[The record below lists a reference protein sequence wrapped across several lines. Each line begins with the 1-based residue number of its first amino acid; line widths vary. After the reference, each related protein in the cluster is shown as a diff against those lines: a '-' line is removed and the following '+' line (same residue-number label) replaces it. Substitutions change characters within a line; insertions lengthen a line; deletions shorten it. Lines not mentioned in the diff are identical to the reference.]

1 MTDGW
6 SRRYLLFVDEVFY
19 CGTYQNIVGLGLL
32 ALFPIWIVEVQ
43 SQCVVEV
50 RQFMLDSLNQPFV
63 TRFPRTLHQ
72 LLPLVNRGL
81 NATSLI
87 IHSSYIFE
95 LWLFFSLSL
104 GLFLR
109 EEEEG
114 LLGLLLRFLFLLLR
128 SFLLVRSLIELGGYQ
143 QNSVVLD
150 TFLIAPLFGL
160 EVTLHGEH

>member
-1 MTDGW
+1 M
-6 SRRYLLFVDEVFY
+6 
-19 CGTYQNIVGLGLL
+19 GLSLL
-32 ALFPIWIVEVQ
+32 ALFPIRIIEVQ

-50 RQFMLDSLNQPFV
+50 RQFMLNSLNKPFV
-63 TRFPRTLHQ
+63 TCFPRPLHQ